1 MKSLKCSA
9 SAALLA
15 KEKVAKVH
23 HQRLTKAVPR
33 HLTLPRLPLS
43 AAVTSLAPVVPPAAM
58 VAMMTTAEANH
69 GNQQTATARPTARR
83 TMRRRKQRKRMRS
96 QIGDHLHVRLP
107 MTLVH
112 LHGGSF
118 RQRMC
123 LRRKE
128 PWIQRLCRRLRRC
141 RLLRGFQ
148 WHQPKVDNLQPI
160 PHQLISHVRTLA
172 TGARRHSRRTAAGI
186 THHVSCPRAT
196 KVFTV
201 VGGTRQVN
209 MMKPGPKQ
217 PWRRQAEASIDQMQ
231 RRATARGP
239 AVLRHRTGLQLHR
252 PRNMQVQVGH
262 PRHLS

>member
-172 TGARRHSRRTAAGI
+172 TSARRLLRRTGVGTTHRAACHLA
-186 THHVSCPRAT
+186 TRVSTA
-196 KVFTV
+196 
-201 VGGTRQVN
+201 VGGTRQAN
-209 MMKPGPKQ
+209 MMKPGPKR
-217 PWRRQAEASIDQMQ
+217 PWRKQAVVSIDQM
-231 RRATARGP
+231 RKRATALGP
-239 AVLRHRTGLQLHR
+239 AVHKGPAGRRLHHRRHMPTQVVR
-252 PRNMQVQVGH
+252 PRLR
-262 PRHLS
+262 P